1 VSTEYPATSRLES
14 VRASLRAQRTPVAD
28 LALLLTTLIWGST
41 FVMVKDAVTSYPV
54 FSFLALRFVF
64 AIAIIAPLAWL
75 ARAGKEATL
84 QSRGNSS
91 PYLRYVAPLVVG
103 IALFAG
109 FAFQTLGLQLTT
121 PAKTG
126 FITGLSVVLVPLAA
140 ALVFRQTPGRNA
152 WLGVGLAVV
161 GLALLSLEPGMRA
174 NPGDL
179 LVFGCS
185 VAFAAQILLMG
196 YFAPRCNALTLTLG
210 QFAVVAV
217 LSGVAAFAFESPPP
231 LTGGVLFAAV
241 FTGVL
246 ATSLAFGIQTVAQ
259 RFTSATHTALIFA
272 AEPVFAALF
281 SFLLIGEVLGSRQVI
296 GCGLILGGMLV
307 AELKRKT

>member
-1 VSTEYPATSRLES
+1 VSSELGERREL
-14 VRASLRAQRTPVAD
+14 RGSLRVQRTLLAD

-41 FVMVKDAVTSYPV
+41 FVMVKDAVTAYPV
-54 FSFLALRFVF
+54 FSFLTLRFLC
-64 AIAIIAPLAWL
+64 AIAVMAPVAWL
-75 ARAGKEATL
+75 SRARRGVM
-84 QSRGNSS
+84 QGNPSRDA
-91 PYLRYVAPLVVG
+91 PYLRYGAPLLVG
-103 IALFAG
+103 LALFAG

-126 FITGLSVVLVPLAA
+126 FITGLSVVLVPLASA
-140 ALVFRQTPGRNA
+140 VVFHQAPGRNA
-152 WLGVGLAVV
+152 WLGVGLAAL
-161 GLALLSLEPGMRA
+161 GLALLSLEQGLKV

-179 LVFGCS
+179 LVFGCA
-185 VAFAAQILLMG
+185 VAFAAQILLIG
-196 YFAPRCNALTLTLG
+196 QFAPRCDPLTLTLG
-210 QFAVVAV
+210 QFAVVAA

-231 LTGGVLFAAV
+231 LTGSVLFAAV

-281 SFLLIGEVLGSRQVI
+281 SFLLIGEVLGLRQVA
-296 GCGLILGGMLV
+296 GCGLILAGMLV
-307 AELKRKT
+307 AEMKRKT